1 MDFIADKIVFTPL
14 KNMKLGFIDVTNYNG
29 QKFYLGNKNSLKRAS
44 LIIKKKGF
52 TLEIISKGSVGLAE
66 SYMRGDFDTDNLTN
80 LIEILADN
88 IGAVHKFAGIMD
100 APLINILKIFFLKIQ
115 KKEAKKIFQNT
126 TILVMNFF
134 HFGLTKP

>member
-1 MDFIADKIVFTPL
+1 ML
-14 KNMKLGFIDVTNYNG
+14 
-29 QKFYLGNKNSLKRAS
+29 
-44 LIIKKKGF
+44 IKKKGF

-100 APLINILKIFFLKIQ
+100 APLINYFK
-115 KKEAKKIFQNT
+115 N
-126 TILVMNFF
+126 
-134 HFGLTKP
+134 

>member
-14 KNMKLGFIDVTNYNG
+14 KNMKLGFIDVTNYN
-29 QKFYLGNKNSLKRAS
+29 SLKRDS

-100 APLINILKIFFLKIQ
+100 APLINYFKNFLFKNTKKRSKENISKHYDLGNETERQQ
-115 KKEAKKIFQNT
+115 KRNT
-126 TILVMNFF
+126 QDVA
-134 HFGLTKP
+134 